1 MAQQLRQRVIF
12 DLGVVSAQNPS
23 KENLININILETTQ
37 DNNRLVRK
45 LLYVSCKSG
54 STKLQQIIILLM
66 PKETIL
72 ILDKDFHTQ
81 WTLRTILESERYIV
95 LAVDTIQRA
104 LMNFQEFEVSG
115 LITED
120 RIDHTNVPEIIR
132 ELKRNFPELYVMMLT
147 AENLEEKE
155 YKKIMSAGIDDLFL
169 KPISSEKI
177 LVHLK
182 KGLKHRKVLLQKKR
196 LEQRLSEMRTNSN
209 AQEVALRRD
218 SLSQKK
224 SFTV

>member
-1 MAQQLRQRVIF
+1 
-12 DLGVVSAQNPS
+12 
-23 KENLININILETTQ
+23 
-37 DNNRLVRK
+37 
-45 LLYVSCKSG
+45 
-54 STKLQQIIILLM
+54 M

-81 WTLRTILESERYIV
+81 WTLRTILESEKYIV
-95 LAVDTIQRA
+95 LAVDTIDRA

-132 ELKRNFPELYVMMLT
+132 ELKRGFPELYVMMLT

-169 KPISSEKI
+169 KPISTEKI

-196 LEQRLSEMRTNSN
+196 LEQRLSEMKTNSN
-209 AQEVALRRD
+209 LQEVALRRD
-218 SLSQKK
+218 SLSQKNHLLCK
-224 SFTV
+224 IENKL